1 MKRFNY
7 KLVSFTLL
15 LSLLTLS
22 GITQNI
28 AVTDDES
35 YTANPSAMLDVKSI
49 SKGLLVP
56 RLTSS
61 QRTSIST
68 PATGLLVFDTDLSQ
82 FYYFNGTSWENL
94 SAEGIWILNTNDLSL
109 SDNNYRVGIGTSG
122 TNSKLEVRA
131 DASFGENDTLFVVKD
146 NAGYPVFAVFPDGA
160 KVFVDQTAKGKVGG
174 FAVSGRTS
182 SKFTQEDYFHITPDS
197 ARIYL
202 NAPAKGKV
210 GGFAVSGRT
219 SSKGEATNFLNI
231 TPDNY
236 FIGHDVAPN
245 IDGGLRNSVLGYNAG
260 YSLVGGDDNI
270 FIGNKAGYMTGASI
284 SGGNENVFIGNEA
297 GYNTTTPVRNVFIG
311 HHAGYQNVIGQYN
324 TYIGNAAGENGTGF
338 YNTIIGGLAA
348 TTNDFGSSNVIIGYV
363 AGRDMVSSNN
373 IMIGRAAGYNN
384 TAEEGYNIY
393 IGTYAGEGIEDQNY
407 RLEIRNDRTKP
418 PLLYGEFDNRRL
430 AINGRTT
437 NDYTF
442 YVNGTA
448 SGTSAW
454 ANTSDL
460 RLKKDVQ
467 TISNALERVISLR
480 GVNFKWKDELQF
492 EEGLQMGFIAQEA
505 EEIIPEVVRKNND
518 SYSIQYAPITAI
530 LVEAVKE
537 QQNQIDDLK
546 LENEMLKEKL
556 NEIIELL
563 TENE

>member
-1 MKRFNY
+1 MKGFY
-7 KLVSFTLL
+7 FKLVSFTLL

-22 GITQNI
+22 GNTQNI

-61 QRTSIST
+61 QRTAISA
-68 PATGLLVFDTDLSQ
+68 PATGLLVFDTDFSQ
-82 FYYFNGTSWENL
+82 FYYFNGSTWENV

>member
-131 DASFGENDTLFVVKD
+131 DASFGANDTLFVVKD

-182 SKFTQEDYFHITPDS
+182 TKFSEEDYFHITPDS

-219 SSKGEATNFLNI
+219 STKGETTNFLNI

-260 YSLVGGDDNI
+260 YSLTNGDDNI
-270 FIGNKAGYMTGASI
+270 FIGNKAGYMTGAGI

-297 GYNTTTPVRNVFIG
+297 GYNTTSPVRNVFIG
-311 HHAGYQNVIGQYN
+311 HHAGHQNVSGQYN

-348 TTNDFGSSNVIIGYV
+348 TTNDFGNSNVIIGYV

-373 IMIGRAAGYNN
+373 IMIGKSAGYNN
-384 TAEEGYNIY
+384 SATEGYNIY

-407 RLEIRNDRTKP
+407 RLEIGNDRLKP
-418 PLLYGEFDNRRL
+418 PLLYGEFDNQRL

-448 SGTSAW
+448 SGTSPW
-454 ANTSDL
+454 GNTSDL

-480 GVNFKWKDELQF
+480 GVNFKWKDEHQF

-505 EEIIPEVVRKNND
+505 EKIIPEVVRKNND

-537 QQNQIDDLK
+537 QQNQIEDLK